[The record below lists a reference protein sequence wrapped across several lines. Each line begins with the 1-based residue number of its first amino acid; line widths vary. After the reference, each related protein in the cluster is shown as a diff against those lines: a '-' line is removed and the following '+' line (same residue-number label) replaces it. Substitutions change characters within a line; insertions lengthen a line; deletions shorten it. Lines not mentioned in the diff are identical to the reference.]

1 MSVAI
6 VTGASSGLGRVI
18 SQALL
23 GAGWQ
28 VALAGRRAELLAET
42 AKDATASW
50 PAGAAP
56 GDAAL
61 VVPAD
66 VTSAESVAA
75 LFGAVKDR
83 WGRLDLLV
91 NNAGLFGPAAQAD
104 EIDLADWQRVVDTNL
119 TGAFLCA
126 QHAVRM
132 MKAQDPRGGQ
142 IGRAHV

>member
-1 MSVAI
+1 MSVAV

-28 VALAGRRAELLAET
+28 VALAGRRAELLELTAQD
-42 AKDATASW
+42 AKD
-50 PAGAAP
+50 G
-56 GDAAL
+56 AAL

-66 VTSAESVAA
+66 VTEPASVAA

-83 WGRLDLLV
+83 WGRLDLLA

-104 EIDLADWQRVVDTNL
+104 ESDLA
-119 TGAFLCA
+119 
-126 QHAVRM
+126 
-132 MKAQDPRGGQ
+132 
-142 IGRAHV
+142 